1 MKPNKSTNIFTS
13 LILIFFSFILLDLVY
28 FYFVQSSMQKMIT
41 SIQKTPMNI
50 NWVYFITCYLFLT
63 FAVYFFII
71 RENKSVS
78 YAFLLG
84 ITVYGV
90 YETTNASIFQ
100 KWQNWIVFIDTIWGG
115 ILFALVTMI
124 YNYLKFI

>member
-71 RENKSVS
+71 RENTSVS

-90 YETTNASIFQ
+90 
-100 KWQNWIVFIDTIWGG
+100 
-115 ILFALVTMI
+115 
-124 YNYLKFI
+124 

>member
-1 MKPNKSTNIFTS
+1 MKGNKSRNIIIS
-13 LILIFFSFILLDLVY
+13 IILIFVSFILLDLVY

-41 SIQKTPMNI
+41 SIQKSPMTI

-63 FAVYFFII
+63 FAVYYFII
-71 RENKSVS
+71 RENKSIL

-90 YETTNASIFQ
+90 YECTNASLFQ
-100 KWQNWIVFIDTIWGG
+100 KWQNWVVFVDTIWGG

-124 YNYLKFI
+124 YNYVI